1 MSIKKRWSG
10 EEKMGWVATQ
20 PHPHSLFVPHTIILN
35 RVVTKKLLRVVYLR
49 YVVFH
54 PYDTKVYIAFAK
66 KIPVLNAENAIF
78 ATVPPH
84 LLFGHTKAT
93 VKNNQ
98 PNNITTLLAFILF
111 TI

>member
-1 MSIKKRWSG
+1 M
-10 EEKMGWVATQ
+10 
-20 PHPHSLFVPHTIILN
+20 
-35 RVVTKKLLRVVYLR
+35 
-49 YVVFH
+49 
-54 PYDTKVYIAFAK
+54 YIAFAK

-98 PNNITTLLAFILF
+98 PNNITTVLAFIFLLF
-111 TI
+111 NFIYPNILITTLPINAINPSVITIEANPIAT